1 MSPEFAVN
9 LVSQTT
15 WVVVLMVAVLVLPS
29 LVVGLVIAIFQAVT
43 QINEQTLSFLPR
55 LITTFVVFVLAG
67 HWLLQKITVLFH
79 QIFYSIP
86 TNIG

>member
-15 WVVVLMVAVLVLPS
+15 WIVVLMVGVLVLPS

-55 LITTFVVFVLAG
+55 LVTTFVVFIIAG
-67 HWLLQKITVLFH
+67 HWLLQKMTTLFQ
-79 QIFYSIP
+79 QIFYAIP
-86 TNIG
+86 TNLG

>member
-9 LVSQTT
+9 LVSHTT
-15 WVVVLMVAVLVLPS
+15 WMVVMMVGVLVLPS
-29 LVVGLVIAIFQAVT
+29 LIVGLVVAIFQAVT

-55 LITTFVVFVLAG
+55 LVTTFVVFIVAG
-67 HWLLQKITVLFH
+67 HWLLQKLTTLFH
-79 QIFYSIP
+79 HIFHSIP